1 MADGPRHIGSAVVFQ
16 VENEP
21 ALVKPVFHAGDGRVQ
36 AGRAAEAAAFCF
48 EIDMDISPRYMVDAV
63 VTDAVAP
70 ACIHRL
76 ATADA
81 VSGQGKQ
88 QLQHTLCSTSSQPLF
103 LIYVFHKCFH
113 APFLYYNYIINN
125 LCNNF
130 NHFHIVRRGATLYS
144 RLGAYLR
151 PGDPYRPEA
160 YSSSSRFD
168 IALQGRV

>member
-88 QLQHTLCSTSSQPLF
+88 QLQHALCSTSSQPLS

-113 APFLYYNYIINN
+113 APFCII
-125 LCNNF
+125 
-130 NHFHIVRRGATLYS
+130 ITL
-144 RLGAYLR
+144 
-151 PGDPYRPEA
+151 
-160 YSSSSRFD
+160 
-168 IALQGRV
+168 